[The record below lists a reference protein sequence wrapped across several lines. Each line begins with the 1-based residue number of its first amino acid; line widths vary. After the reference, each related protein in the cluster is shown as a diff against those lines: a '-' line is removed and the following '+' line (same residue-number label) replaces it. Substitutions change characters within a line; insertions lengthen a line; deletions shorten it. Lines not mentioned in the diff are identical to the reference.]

1 MHNIH
6 QDSANSQ
13 FKYTAA
19 KNKIEQYIL
28 SQDLN
33 IGMMFAIMDT
43 NSNSEISFPEF
54 KQKMRAMHI
63 QLDEDECAAI
73 FRKLDINNSGDI
85 SFDEFVNEFASI
97 NTEKVI
103 QKMKKILIQGK
114 TDPEAYFDKQAQS
127 DRTKQKMT
135 HAEFRS
141 LLLYIQPQLIK
152 REIYH
157 LQKHFDR
164 GNKGSVTKKDFL
176 HVLQSEYIEQKVFN
190 LSIEDVVKPLATK
203 ARKFNANLS

>member
-1 MHNIH
+1 
-6 QDSANSQ
+6 
-13 FKYTAA
+13 
-19 KNKIEQYIL
+19 
-28 SQDLN
+28 
-33 IGMMFAIMDT
+33 
-43 NSNSEISFPEF
+43 
-54 KQKMRAMHI
+54 
-63 QLDEDECAAI
+63 
-73 FRKLDINNSGDI
+73 
-85 SFDEFVNEFASI
+85 
-97 NTEKVI
+97 
-103 QKMKKILIQGK
+103 
-114 TDPEAYFDKQAQS
+114 
-127 DRTKQKMT
+127 MT

>member
-1 MHNIH
+1 M
-6 QDSANSQ
+6 
-13 FKYTAA
+13 
-19 KNKIEQYIL
+19 
-28 SQDLN
+28 
-33 IGMMFAIMDT
+33 
-43 NSNSEISFPEF
+43 
-54 KQKMRAMHI
+54 
-63 QLDEDECAAI
+63 QLDEDECSAI

-114 TDPEAYFDKQAQS
+114 IDPETYFDKQAES

-135 HAEFRS
+135 HAEFRN

-164 GNKGSVTKKDFL
+164 GNKGQVTKMDFL

-190 LSIEDVVKPLATK
+190 LSIEDVIKPLATK